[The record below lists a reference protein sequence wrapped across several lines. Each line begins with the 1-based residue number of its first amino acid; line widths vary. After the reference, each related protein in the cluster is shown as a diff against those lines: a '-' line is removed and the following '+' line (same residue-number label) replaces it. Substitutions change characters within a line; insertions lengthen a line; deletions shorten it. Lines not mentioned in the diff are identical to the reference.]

1 MLGYS
6 VRGLF
11 RVLEGEAWPESFV
24 LDHRKMRGVSHL
36 LRVQGDAWPE
46 PRVLGSGRGPSTL
59 IRVHPQTEIG
69 Q

>member
-24 LDHRKMRGVSHL
+24 SDHRNRRGVSHL
-36 LRVQGDAWPE
+36 LRAWPE

-59 IRVHPQTEIG
+59 VRVHPRTEIR
-69 Q
+69 